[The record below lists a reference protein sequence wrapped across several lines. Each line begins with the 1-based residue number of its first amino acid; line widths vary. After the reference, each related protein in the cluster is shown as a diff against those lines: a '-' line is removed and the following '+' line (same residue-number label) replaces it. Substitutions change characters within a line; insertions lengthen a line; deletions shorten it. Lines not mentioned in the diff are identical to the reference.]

1 MGRFAGNCDFVKSM
15 TGFFVVPF
23 DRLPWKCGRVDWMAR
38 ILSINCDSV
47 SLYVRL
53 SCDVSVDVVV
63 VVVAAS
69 SWTYGSM
76 VFPQ

>member
-1 MGRFAGNCDFVKSM
+1 M

-23 DRLPWKCGRVDWMAR
+23 DRLPWKCGRVDWTAR
-38 ILSINCDSV
+38 ILSINCDSA

-63 VVVAAS
+63 VVAS
-69 SWTYGSM
+69 SWTCGTM

>member
-1 MGRFAGNCDFVKSM
+1 M

-23 DRLPWKCGRVDWMAR
+23 DRLPWKCGRVDWTAR
-38 ILSINCDSV
+38 ILSINCDSA

-53 SCDVSVDVVV
+53 TCDVSVDVVV
-63 VVVAAS
+63 VAS
-69 SWTYGSM
+69 SWTCGTM